1 MRPQGHQNWLGH
13 EDTKAF
19 WQIKTD
25 QKQMLLLND
34 CSMIGAGICMF
45 IFHKPESQTVIF
57 NWSKSWFVQKLWY
70 KIQIFP
76 FPFFLQFRKKKLNWV
91 FWVLLSFCFLYHHIS
106 PNYDFNRV
114 STSNRPSE
122 PQFCER
128 WTYSLWRNGQKL
140 LQNGHLSVAIFCELA
155 KVCMWPQATF

>member
-45 IFHKPESQTVIF
+45 IFHKPEVQTVILIYSTGL
-57 NWSKSWFVQKLWY
+57 N
-70 KIQIFP
+70 
-76 FPFFLQFRKKKLNWV
+76 LNW
-91 FWVLLSFCFLYHHIS
+91 FKSYGLKGSL
-106 PNYDFNRV
+106 
-114 STSNRPSE
+114 RPHTTLANS
-122 PQFCER
+122 
-128 WTYSLWRNGQKL
+128 QK
-140 LQNGHLSVAIFCELA
+140 I
-155 KVCMWPQATF
+155 ATDK